1 MSINITVLDGNVT
14 RDAELRTTQSGTK
27 VLSFGFANN
36 RRRGD
41 QEHTTFIDC
50 TIFGERAE
58 KLAPTSR
65 RAPASSSRA
74 PSPGASGSAT
84 VRSVAS
90 TS

>member
-1 MSINITVLDGNVT
+1 MSINITILDGNVT

-58 KLAPTSR
+58 KLAPPHPEGHRPRPPGHPHLEPVGAR
-65 RAPASSSRA
+65 RSEA
-74 PSPGASGSAT
+74 
-84 VRSVAS
+84 
-90 TS
+90 